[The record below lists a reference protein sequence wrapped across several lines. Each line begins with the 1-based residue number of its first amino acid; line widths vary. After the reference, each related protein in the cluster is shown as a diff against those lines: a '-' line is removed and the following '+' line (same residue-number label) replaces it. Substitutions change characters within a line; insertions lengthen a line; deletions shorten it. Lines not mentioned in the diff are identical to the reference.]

1 MSADRVAA
9 PKHRVLLL
17 AEAATPEL
25 VSVPLI
31 GWCLSEALS
40 RHADVHVVTHIRNR
54 DSIERQGWR
63 EGREFSTIDT
73 ERLVTRLYKTAE
85 LFGARDNKGWTLH
98 QFVAPIGCLAFETKV
113 WRRFRPALAAG
124 AYDIVHRLTPMS
136 PTTPSILGP
145 RLQRLGIPLVVG
157 PWNGG
162 IPWPSGFSDR
172 MRREREWLSL
182 LRGGHRLLPGYAA
195 TRRCAAAILAG
206 SRFTLSEVRG
216 APAERAFYLPE
227 NSVDPTRFHKLRT
240 RRASAPLRGVFLGR
254 LVPYKCADVLL
265 RALADLLRQRQV
277 HLDIVGDGPEREAI
291 RALVATLG
299 VRHAVTLHGH
309 VPHEQVQDILR
320 NGDFL
325 ACPSIR
331 EFGGGVVLEAMALGV
346 TPIVADYGGQAEL
359 VDDASGIRVPFTS
372 EGDLLTGFRS
382 AVERLVRNPG
392 QLDTMGAA
400 ARGRV
405 EDLFTW
411 DRKAEQIV
419 SVYDWVRWGGAKP
432 QPIPLPVTLP
442 AARLRAVE

>member
-1 MSADRVAA
+1 M
-9 PKHRVLLL
+9 LLL
-17 AEAATPEL
+17 AEAATPDL

-40 RHADVHVVTHIRNR
+40 RHADVHMVTHIRNR

-73 ERLVTRLYKTAE
+73 ERLVSGLYKTVE
-85 LFGARDNKGWTLH
+85 RLGGRDNKGWTLH
-98 QFVAPIGCLAFETKV
+98 QLVAPIGCMAFERQV
-113 WRRFRPALAAG
+113 WQRFQPALSAG

-145 RLQRLGIPLVVG
+145 RLQRLGVPLVVG

-172 MRREREWLSL
+172 MHREREWLSL
-182 LRGGHRLLPGYAA
+182 LRAGHRLLPGYAA

-216 APAERAFYLPE
+216 SPAERAFYLPE
-227 NSVDPTRFHKLRT
+227 NSVDPARFHKVRS
-240 RRASAPLRGVFLGR
+240 RRASTPLRGIFLGR

-265 RALADLLRQRQV
+265 RATADLLRRRQL
-277 HLDIVGDGPEREAI
+277 HLDIIGDGPERDAI
-291 RALVATLG
+291 RALVAELG
-299 VRHAVTLHGH
+299 VRHSVTLHGQ
-309 VPHEQVQDILR
+309 VAHEHVQDILR
-320 NGDFL
+320 DGDFL

-372 EGDLLTGFRS
+372 EADLLAGFRS
-382 AVERLVRNPG
+382 AIEGLVRQPA
-392 QLDTMGAA
+392 QLDRMGAA
-400 ARGRV
+400 ARARV

-419 SVYDWVRWGGAKP
+419 AIYDWVRGGGAKP
-432 QPIPLPVTLP
+432 QPIPLPGPRPVP
-442 AARLRAVE
+442 RLRAVG